1 MQWAGDSQRQ
11 QRHEQ
16 NTQRRPHAGIQQV
29 SFLKGAV
36 GGKMTLQAKVNTG
49 NLYGGVLR
57 WLFLE
62 KVIC

>member
-11 QRHEQ
+11 QINEQ

-36 GGKMTLQAKVNTG
+36 GGK
-49 NLYGGVLR
+49 
-57 WLFLE
+57 
-62 KVIC
+62 